1 MNFLLNKKAI
11 IAFSGLLFSANVFA
25 DDGHHHGDVAM
36 ELNADGLK
44 PIRAD
49 GHAPIGVMGEHRHKQ
64 GEWMVSYRYKYMD
77 MEGNRIGE
85 TEVSPD
91 FIVTNVANRF
101 GTPAT
106 LRVVPTE
113 MTMEMH
119 MFGAMYAPTDWL
131 TLMVMGMYMDKS
143 MDHITYMGGAGTT
156 VRGTFN
162 TKSSGLGDTKV
173 SGLIRLMEQGIHKVH
188 LNAGISLPTGDTDET
203 DDILTPAGGTPTVT
217 LPYAMQLG
225 SGTYDLLPG
234 ITYSATQDQFNWG
247 AQYMGTFRIG
257 DSDGYSWGDKHEVTS
272 WLSYQWQ
279 HWLSTSVRLAYKHE
293 GQIDGIDSRIALPV
307 QTADPDNY
315 GGDTVILNF
324 GVNVAGQKGRLRG
337 HRLAFEAGF
346 PIHQDLNGPQM
357 ETDLVLTG
365 GWQYA
370 F

>member
-1 MNFLLNKKAI
+1 MSFLFKKKAA
-11 IAFSGLLFSANVFA
+11 IAFSSLLFCTNVMA
-25 DDGHHHGDVAM
+25 DDGHGHVGL
-36 ELNADGLK
+36 ELDSDGFH
-44 PIRAD
+44 PVRAD
-49 GHAPIGVMGEHRHKQ
+49 GHAPIGVMGEHMHKK

-77 MEGNRIGE
+77 MEGNRIGD

-119 MFGAMYAPTDWL
+119 MFGAMYAPSDWL

-143 MDHITYMGGAGTT
+143 MDHITYMGMAGTN

-162 TKSSGLGDTKV
+162 TKSSGMGDTKV
-173 SGLIRLMEQGIHKVH
+173 SGMVNLMRIGIHKMH

-203 DDILTPAGGTPTVT
+203 DDILNPMGMRPTVT

-225 SGTYDLLPG
+225 SGTYDFLPG
-234 ITYSATQDQFNWG
+234 ITYSATKDKFNWG
-247 AQYMGTFRIG
+247 AQYTGTIRIG
-257 DSDGYSWGDKHEVTS
+257 DNDGYSWGDKHEVTS

-279 HWLSTSVRLAYKHE
+279 PWISTSTRIAYKHE
-293 GQIDGIDSRIALPV
+293 GQIDGIDSRISLPV

-315 GGDTVILNF
+315 GGDTVMINF
-324 GVNVAGQKGRLRG
+324 GFNIAGQKGVLRG
-337 HRLAFEAGF
+337 HRLAFEAGL
-346 PIHQDLNGPQM
+346 PLHQDLNGPQM
-357 ETDLVLTG
+357 ETDLVITG